1 MFSGHWLPRISLIK
15 FAVEKNKFAV
25 KIATLLFHK
34 GYSNA
39 LVEMYTSVR
48 TTIKQNMKI
57 Q

>member
-1 MFSGHWLPRISLIK
+1 MFSGHWLPRINLIK
-15 FAVEKNKFAV
+15 FAVEKIKFAV

-48 TTIKQNMKI
+48 ITIKQNMKI